1 MARITSVIAKNRRK
15 NSDSFIEFL
24 SASLQIQADNTETLK
39 EMSVGINKIVDN
51 TKSMELIG
59 SVLKALTS
67 SMGSLVNV
75 LIKNVEQ
82 QKTSAFFSGALA
94 KEKEYESKFGK
105 KDLSKAPTK
114 VTGATETDKGSFL
127 SSLLKWLGG
136 LLVVGGGLS
145 WLWQNEEF
153 KTKVINFFGTM
164 IDSIIEGASEIY
176 TFAKNWINDEKNQE
190 TIGNFVSGLLNAIS
204 KGFELM
210 GDLWKAVVKEYEK
223 EDSPLKKTV
232 NGILESLWGFVG
244 EHPLIALGGALYTF
258 SGLLPALVGALMLAN
273 TTIGKA
279 IGPLGLLIAA
289 YEGGKWIGEKIRT
302 NTNDSSNSV
311 KEHLMEEAH
320 KKLKK
325 IKDIKDPELKKE
337 LETKIAQKEKEFNE
351 TSILGFKY
359 TPEEAKRYAIEFIYS
374 ENEQRIQND
383 VGEQAE
389 RISQRGMQ
397 PNLAPIWTPLGSD
410 LVGETPQ
417 PSVSTTPST
426 EPTKL
431 NIIDEYKKG
440 VSKIEGAR
448 YNQMGGKENAYA
460 GKYQMGR
467 IEIAEAAKSLGEEQP
482 TREQFLN
489 DPNMQERYFEA
500 YTKSN
505 YNYLT
510 KMSPEY
516 NKLSK
521 NEQLKVLAYA
531 HNAGVG
537 NTTQHLKEGNLKF
550 SESKAFYDEVGKNLS
565 QKEDNILSPT
575 KLKWAPG
582 VNQNIDENTKQKL
595 LELQKIY
602 GDKMVI
608 TSGGEKTGHV
618 SNSQHYQGKAV
629 DIRLNGT
636 PEERANFI
644 RDASA
649 MGFTGIGAYKSGLI
663 HIDTRPKKMTW
674 GDTYRK
680 GSEPEW
686 AKLALQEH
694 MFGDIDTLKTPGK
707 VSREIPKSESPFKFN
722 LSDTDKRIS
731 TEGSE
736 SPMSWFE
743 DIIFNAMSNQSFSPK
758 NTLEKIRAMPR
769 GLINA
774 PPKFSGGL
782 LGNQSLSLL
791 NNLQKPPEI
800 NINAP
805 NINNGRKQ
813 ESSKPP
819 ENTLVSIFDKEFIE
833 MLMERN
839 VSPNPFLFT

>member
-15 NSDSFIEFL
+15 NSDNFIEFL

-39 EMSVGINKIVDN
+39 EISVGINKIVDN
-51 TKSMELIG
+51 TKPMELIG
-59 SVLKALTS
+59 SVLKELTS

-75 LIKNVEQ
+75 LSKNVEQ

-232 NGILESLWGFVG
+232 NGILESLWGFVK
-244 EHPLIALGGALYTF
+244 EHPLIALGGALVLF
-258 SGLLPALVGALMLAN
+258 GDKIGALTVGMYAAIKTIELA
-273 TTIGKA
+273 IAG
-279 IGPLGLLIAA
+279 IAA
-289 YEGGKWIGEKIRT
+289 VARHPLLLAAAGLVWGLDKLADWSEEQKAEKT
-302 NTNDSSNSV
+302 
-311 KEHLMEEAH
+311 A
-320 KKLKK
+320 K
-325 IKDIKDPELKKE
+325 IPQYKKDIENINNPELKKQVKDTIEAIKQSPVGPGVNMTEEDKE
-337 LETKIAQKEKEFNE
+337 LQAIDKAYDAFKTEIEKDKLNTETQNIALGSKIQPVVAGPGVTPGTIQPSVTTTPTTPSVTTTPTIPPVATPTPTPIVATPSEKPKTEPQKV
-351 TSILGFKY
+351 
-359 TPEEAKRYAIEFIYS
+359 S
-374 ENEQRIQND
+374 ENW
-383 VGEQAE
+383 
-389 RISQRGMQ
+389 Q
-397 PNLAPIWTPLGSD
+397 PMGSD
-410 LVGETPQ
+410 LRETE
-417 PSVSTTPST
+417 TK
-426 EPTKL
+426 PTKEKTKTGNPGIDL
-431 NIIDEYKKG
+431 INELLDEKNIQDEKLRQAIIALASVESSFNVNARGPVIDNPKSIHYGKQAHGLFQIMPATAKEMGYSESEIKDPKIAAKAGLEYFLKNYAKFESIDEAIVAHHAGPGK
-440 VSKIEGAR
+440 VSEWR
-448 YNQMGGKENAYA
+448 
-460 GKYQMGR
+460 
-467 IEIAEAAKSLGEEQP
+467 
-482 TREQFLN
+482 
-489 DPNMQERYFEA
+489 
-500 YTKSN
+500 
-505 YNYLT
+505 
-510 KMSPEY
+510 
-516 NKLSK
+516 
-521 NEQLKVLAYA
+521 
-531 HNAGVG
+531 
-537 NTTQHLKEGNLKF
+537 
-550 SESKAFYDEVGKNLS
+550 
-565 QKEDNILSPT
+565 
-575 KLKWAPG
+575 
-582 VNQNIDENTKQKL
+582 
-595 LELQKIY
+595 
-602 GDKMVI
+602 
-608 TSGGEKTGHV
+608 KTGELTGGSKWI
-618 SNSQHYQGKAV
+618 SNKGYLEKVRSRMGKGE
-629 DIRLNGT
+629 DI
-636 PEERANFI
+636 I
-644 RDASA
+644 S
-649 MGFTGIGAYKSGLI
+649 GALG
-663 HIDTRPKKMTW
+663 
-674 GDTYRK
+674 
-680 GSEPEW
+680 
-686 AKLALQEH
+686 
-694 MFGDIDTLKTPGK
+694 TPGK
-707 VSREIPKSESPFKFN
+707 VSGGIPKSESPFKFD
-722 LSDTDKRIS
+722 LFGTGKGIS

-743 DIIFNAMSNQSFSPK
+743 DIIFNAMTNQSFSPK

-782 LGNQSLSLL
+782 LVNQSLSLL